1 MKINL
6 KIDKDIKKLMFFSLI
21 ILLSMVIIPIVIISK
36 PKALV
41 DNKKI
46 EIEDDEKIAIED
58 NEKNQLPTLNKEEDK
73 VTKKEINLNIEDE
86 IKVYL
91 RDESQIINLP
101 IDEYIKS
108 VVSGEMPVSF
118 EIEALK
124 AQSVAARTF
133 AISKI
138 LTPCEEAN
146 GADVCDSTHCQVY
159 LDKEVRLGLW
169 DENKEDEYWSKIEMA
184 VEGTTNEVLTYKNEL
199 VKYPQFFSTSSG
211 KTENSGDVF
220 VSQVEYLVSV
230 ESKGEEIAPRYKE
243 NFTLSINDFIKKINS
258 KYGALNLTEANLN
271 ENIEIISRSQ
281 GGGVKEIRIG
291 EEVIKGTELRYYLG
305 LTSTN
310 FEIEIKD
317 SEIIFK
323 CTGYGH
329 GVGMS
334 QWGANIMGQKGK
346 NYSDIL
352 KHYYTGID
360 IKEISY
366 EN

>member
-1 MKINL
+1 MSR
-6 KIDKDIKKLMFFSLI
+6 M
-21 ILLSMVIIPIVIISK
+21 
-36 PKALV
+36 
-41 DNKKI
+41 
-46 EIEDDEKIAIED
+46 
-58 NEKNQLPTLNKEEDK
+58 
-73 VTKKEINLNIEDE
+73 
-86 IKVYL
+86 
-91 RDESQIINLP
+91 
-101 IDEYIKS
+101 
-108 VVSGEMPVSF
+108 
-118 EIEALK
+118 
-124 AQSVAARTF
+124 
-133 AISKI
+133 

-169 DENKEDEYWSKIEMA
+169 DENKADEYWSKIEMA
-184 VEGTTNEVLTYKNEL
+184 VEGTTNQVLTYKDEL

-220 VSQVEYLVSV
+220 MSQLDYLISV

-243 NFTLSINDFIKKINS
+243 DFTLAINDFIEKINS
-258 KYGALNLTEANLN
+258 KYGDLNLTEANLN
-271 ENIEIISRSQ
+271 ENIKIISRSA
-281 GGGVKEIRIG
+281 GGGVKEISIG

-334 QWGANIMGQKGK
+334 QWGANVMGQDGK
-346 NYSDIL
+346 DYNEIL
-352 KHYYTGID
+352 KHYYTGIE
-360 IKEISY
+360 IKEVSY
-366 EN
+366 KN